1 MHERKLE
8 LYIFFILLASALYLV
23 WKILSPYIFAIG
35 VAIIFAV
42 MFFPVHRRILRRMP
56 KQPSLAAF
64 CTLLVI
70 CTLVILPL
78 VLYGIQFSDEVKNFY
93 DYAFNAM
100 QGEGLMGR
108 LTTVANNTVTSL
120 SPLGISWPVFD
131 VSATESYV
139 FTFLSWVR
147 SHFGDIFSGLAKFF
161 MDVLV
166 FLFALYYFLRDG
178 ETIKANLIELS
189 PLSDDKDRAILEKL
203 RMAIVSVIKGSMAVA
218 LVQGFMTGF
227 GFYIFGISSAFLWGG
242 VTVIAALVP
251 AVGTSLVIVPGVIYL
266 FFIGA
271 IPQAIGLGLWGVFSV
286 GLIDNILG
294 PKLMERGIKIHPL
307 LILLSALGGISYF
320 GPIGFVFGPVTLAFL
335 FSLFDIYK
343 NIIVKEQASK

>member
-1 MHERKLE
+1 MQEKKLE
-8 LYIFFILLASALYLV
+8 VYLYFVLLAAALYLV

-35 VAIIFAV
+35 IAVIFAV
-42 MFFPVHRRILRRMP
+42 MFFPLHKKVLRRMP
-56 KQPSLAAF
+56 KYNSLAAL
-64 CTLLVI
+64 CTLLILCV
-70 CTLVILPL
+70 LVLLPL
-78 VLYGIQFSDEVKNFY
+78 VMYGIQFSDEVKNFY
-93 DYAFNAM
+93 DYAFTAM
-100 QGEGLMGR
+100 QGEGLMAR
-108 LTTVANNTVTSL
+108 LTAAANNTVVSL
-120 SPLGISWPVFD
+120 SPLGIEWPVFD

-139 FTFLSWVR
+139 FTFLSWIR
-147 SHFGDIFSGLAKFF
+147 GHFGDIFSGLAKFF

-178 ETIKANLIELS
+178 ESIKDNLIKLS
-189 PLSDDKDRAILEKL
+189 PFSDDKDEAILGKL
-203 RMAIVSVIKGSMAVA
+203 RMAVVSVIKGSMIVA

-227 GFYIFGISSAFLWGG
+227 GFYLFGISSAFLWGG

-251 AVGTSLVIVPGVIYL
+251 AVGTSLVIVPGIIYL

-271 IPQAIGLGLWGVFSV
+271 IPQGIGLIFWGIFSV

-320 GPIGFVFGPVTLAFL
+320 GPIGFVFGPVVLSFL
-335 FSLFDIYK
+335 FALFDIYK
-343 NIIVKEQASK
+343 TSIVKEKALS